1 MSRSPDQ
8 IRVIH
13 VDDEPGLRELTAQFL
28 EREDNR
34 FEVDTVPSASA
45 GLDKLQ
51 GEEFDCVVSDYQ
63 MPRQN
68 GLEFLAAVREEH
80 SDLPFILFTGKGS
93 EEIASKA
100 ITAGVTDYL
109 QKGIGADQYRILAN
123 RIANVVEQHR
133 AVRQTELSHRAM
145 ETASEGLSLVE
156 PDGTFSYVNPAFAH
170 LFGYDRE
177 ELVGEHWTILYHNEE
192 AARLETDILPAV
204 RETGYWAGETVR
216 LTKTG
221 ERLVTDHRLAH
232 TDEDVIV
239 CTAQNVT
246 DERTAFAEQ
255 TGFDLLLDAIG
266 DHMFLTLDHEGYV
279 TRWNDRVRQVTGY
292 EVDEILGEHLAAFFP
307 EDERQTNIPEQ
318 LLETAKTEGS
328 ATDEGWKVRKDGSRF
343 WADMT
348 ISASYD
354 DTGTL
359 RGFGQIIKESAEQAT
374 AQ

>member
-1 MSRSPDQ
+1 MSRSPEQ
-8 IRVIH
+8 IRVLH

-28 EREDNR
+28 EGLDGQ
-34 FEVDTVPSASA
+34 FEVATAPSAA
-45 GLDKLQ
+45 VGLDMLQ
-51 GEEFDCVVSDYQ
+51 TGEFDCVISDYQ

-80 SDLPFILFTGKGS
+80 PDLPFILFTGKGS

-109 QKGIGADQYRILAN
+109 QKDTGTDLYTILAN
-123 RIANVVEQHR
+123 RITNVVEQYR
-133 AVRQTELSHRAM
+133 AVRQTALSHRAM

-177 ELVGEHWTILYHNEE
+177 ELVGEYWTVLYHNEE
-192 AARLETDILPAV
+192 AARLEHDILPAV

-216 LTKTG
+216 LTKAG

-232 TDEDVIV
+232 TDEGVIV

-246 DERTAFAEQ
+246 DERLAFAEQ
-255 TGFDLLLDAIG
+255 TGFDLLLDAMEN
-266 DHMFLTLDHEGYV
+266 HVFSTLDHEGYV
-279 TRWNDRVRQVTGY
+279 TRWNDGAERLTGY
-292 EVDEILGEHLAAFFP
+292 EVDEILGEHITAFFT
-307 EDERQTNIPEQ
+307 EDEQQTNIPER

-328 ATDEGWKVRKDGSRF
+328 VTHEGWKLRKDGSRF
-343 WADMT
+343 WADIT

-354 DTGTL
+354 DSGTL
-359 RGFGQIIKESAEQAT
+359 RGFGQVIQESTEQMT